1 MLDTP
6 LRDRAGN
13 VITNPDGEPATI
25 RFALYM
31 AIDAQ
36 QEDDAK
42 MEPGAKLKLAKLSLK
57 LANDKAE
64 LTAGEVT
71 TLLERAAK
79 TLSVLVYAQLVLALD
94 PKSLD

>member
-6 LRDRAGN
+6 IIDRSGAPFVG
-13 VITNPDGEPATI
+13 PDNEPVTV

-31 AIDAQ
+31 AIDAIL
-36 QEDDAK
+36 DDDKVMDAA
-42 MEPGAKLKLAKLSLK
+42 AKLKLAKLSLK
-57 LANDKAE
+57 LADDKAE
-64 LTAGEVT
+64 LTAGETT

-79 TLSVLVYAQLVLALD
+79 TLSVLVYAQLVQLLD

>member
-1 MLDTP
+1 MLNTL
-6 LRDRAGN
+6 LRDRVGN
-13 VITNPDGEPATI
+13 VITSPDGEPATI

-31 AIDAQ
+31 AIDTQ

-42 MEPGAKLKLAKLSLK
+42 MEAGAKLKLAKLSLK
-57 LANDKAE
+57 LADEKAE
-64 LTAGEVT
+64 LTAGEIT

-79 TLSVLVYAQLVLALD
+79 TLSVLVYSQLVLALD

>member
-1 MLDTP
+1 MLNTP

-25 RFALYM
+25 RFALFM

-36 QEDDAK
+36 MEGDDK
-42 MEPGAKLKLAKLSLK
+42 MEAGAKLKLAKLSLK
-57 LANDKAE
+57 LADEKAE
-64 LTAGEVT
+64 LAAGDIT

-79 TLSVLVYAQLVLALD
+79 TLSVLVYSQLVLALD

>member
-1 MLDTP
+1 MLNTP
-6 LRDRAGN
+6 LRDRDGN
-13 VITNPDGEPATI
+13 VITAPNGEPATV

-36 QEDDAK
+36 TEDDAK
-42 MEPGAKLKLAKLSLK
+42 MEAGAKLKLAKLSLK
-57 LANDKAE
+57 LADEKAE
-64 LTAGEVT
+64 LAAGEIT

-79 TLSVLVYAQLVLALD
+79 TLSVLVYSQLVLALD

>member
-1 MLDTP
+1 MLNTP

-13 VITNPDGEPATI
+13 VITSPDGEPATI

-36 QEDDAK
+36 MEDDAK
-42 MEPGAKLKLAKLSLK
+42 MEAGAKLKLAKLSLK
-57 LANDKAE
+57 LADEKAE
-64 LTAGEVT
+64 LTAGEIT

-79 TLSVLVYAQLVLALD
+79 TLSVLVYSQLVLALD